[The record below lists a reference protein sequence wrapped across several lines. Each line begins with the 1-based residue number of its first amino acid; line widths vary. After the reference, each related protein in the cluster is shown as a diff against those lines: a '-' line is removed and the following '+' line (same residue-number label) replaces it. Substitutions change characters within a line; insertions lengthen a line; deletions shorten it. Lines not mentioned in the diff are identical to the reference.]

1 MRAVL
6 ESLGE
11 KLVNEPG
18 HRDAPGFSLVVEN
31 PNDLPADGR
40 GVVRES
46 HAIWWVSPPE
56 EFPPGSSQRDRSILY
71 NAGGGGV
78 AGTISELS
86 QGDY

>member
-11 KLVNEPG
+11 KLINEPG

-40 GVVRES
+40 GIVREA
-46 HAIWWVSPPE
+46 HAIWW
-56 EFPPGSSQRDRSILY
+56 
-71 NAGGGGV
+71 
-78 AGTISELS
+78 
-86 QGDY
+86 